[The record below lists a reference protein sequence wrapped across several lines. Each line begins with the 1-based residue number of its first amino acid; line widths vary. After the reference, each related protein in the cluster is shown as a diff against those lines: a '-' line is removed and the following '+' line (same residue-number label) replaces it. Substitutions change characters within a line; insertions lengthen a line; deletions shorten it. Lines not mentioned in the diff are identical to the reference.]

1 MSSLRFARAA
11 LRVRPTAIRVP
22 AGRRTYADAVAD
34 KIKLSLA
41 MPHQVRSLHFQF
53 VELEFAFAGMIQ
65 LLISSF
71 LMITEPFQVHRRV
84 RSDPPQIQQYI
95 LYPALT
101 DYNSLI

>member
-41 MPHQVRSLHFQF
+41 MPHQVR
-53 VELEFAFAGMIQ
+53 
-65 LLISSF
+65 
-71 LMITEPFQVHRRV
+71 
-84 RSDPPQIQQYI
+84 
-95 LYPALT
+95 
-101 DYNSLI
+101 

>member
-41 MPHQVRSLHFQF
+41 MPHQVR
-53 VELEFAFAGMIQ
+53 
-65 LLISSF
+65 
-71 LMITEPFQVHRRV
+71 LMHLNAPGLDIF
-84 RSDPPQIQQYI
+84 
-95 LYPALT
+95 
-101 DYNSLI
+101 NSV